1 MVRRAFRLE
10 DTTALTSDC
19 LFQLLKDPVKVA
31 STEIQI
37 SHDGRSIHSSDPLVT
52 REVGGRYREMLISN
66 KDLVSD
72 HRCCLL

>member
-1 MVRRAFRLE
+1 MVRRALRIE
-10 DTTALTSDC
+10 QTTALTSNR

-31 STEIQI
+31 PAEIQI
-37 SHDGRSIHSSDPLVT
+37 SHNDRSIHSPDPLVT

-66 KDLVSD
+66 KDFVSD

>member
-1 MVRRAFRLE
+1 LIRQAFRSE
-10 DTTALTSDC
+10 ETKALTSDR

-31 STEIQI
+31 STEVKI
-37 SHDGRSIHSSDPLVT
+37 SHDGRPIHSPDPLVT